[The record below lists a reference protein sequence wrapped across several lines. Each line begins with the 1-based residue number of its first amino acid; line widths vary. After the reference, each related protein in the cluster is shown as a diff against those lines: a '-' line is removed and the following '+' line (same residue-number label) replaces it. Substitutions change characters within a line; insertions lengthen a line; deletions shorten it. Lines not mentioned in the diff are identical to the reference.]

1 MDTSPGPPEHDET
14 FFDVSGRAWSELG
27 PEDLIELM

>member
-1 MDTSPGPPEHDET
+1 MYTSPGLPEPDET
-14 FFDVSGRAWSELG
+14 FVDVSGRAWSELG